1 MINELV
7 HRLSEGKHEVVIG
20 HRDESYEEIKQRI
33 EDGYIHIKFTQTRGG
48 TELGINV
55 DLNNTNLKE
64 LDFNKGEGLLHIE
77 GTTNLNYNAV
87 RCIADIDLATRK
99 GEGCL
104 QVVEEESVNSDNKAT
119 N

>member
-7 HRLSEGKHEVVIG
+7 QRLSEGKHEVVIG
-20 HRDESYEEIKQRI
+20 HRDQSYEEIKQRI

>member
-7 HRLSEGKHEVVIG
+7 QRLSEGKHEVVIG
-20 HRDESYEEIKQRI
+20 HRDEVYEEIKQRI

-104 QVVEEESVNSDNKAT
+104 QVIEEESVNSDNKAT

>member
-7 HRLSEGKHEVVIG
+7 QRLSQGKHEVVIG

-33 EDGYIHIKFTQTRGG
+33 EDGYIHVKFTKTKGG

-55 DLNNTNLKE
+55 DQSNTNVKD
-64 LDFNKGEGLLHIE
+64 LDFTKGEGILHIE
-77 GTTNLNYNAV
+77 GTTNLNYNEV
-87 RCIADIDLATRK
+87 RCISDIDLKAKK
-99 GEGCL
+99 GQGYL
-104 QVVEEESVNSDNKAT
+104 QVIKEEEVGTT